1 MLCSARSAQPV
12 VFTSIVFLYAHS
24 DGPAVSEE
32 PPKQSE
38 VFTRIDASKL
48 HGGLDNAMK
57 LGSMEVCVCVRVCVC
72 VCVCV
77 CTFVCVR
84 MCVCVHLCVYVCVC
98 VCVCVGVCSLVPRL
112 SPHPNEKE
120 K

>member
-48 HGGLDNAMK
+48 HGALDDAMK
-57 LGSMEVCVCVRVCVC
+57 LETMEVCVCSVCSVCCVC
-72 VCVCV
+72 VCV
-77 CTFVCVR
+77 VCV
-84 MCVCVHLCVYVCVC
+84 
-98 VCVCVGVCSLVPRL
+98 
-112 SPHPNEKE
+112 
-120 K
+120 